1 MGKAMDHAPK
11 RPLSLGACLVVL
23 SLAGC
28 QKKVVQAP
36 PPPPPPVHVQV
47 VNIGDDNIATTLS
60 CEVTAGGRQGA
71 CKVVSCSPGAHIE
84 NNTCALDGGPVAHP
98 PKCTAVGGSHQTKR
112 C

>member
-1 MGKAMDHAPK
+1 MGRAIDHAPK
-11 RPLSLGACLVVL
+11 RPVSLGVGLVVL
-23 SLAGC
+23 ALAGC
-28 QKKVVQAP
+28 QKKAPPAP
-36 PPPPPPVHVQV
+36 PPPPPAHVRV

-60 CEVTAGGRQGA
+60 CEVTAGGQRSA